1 MAAPLHL
8 LLVLFVSSGVM
19 QPLLISTLGYNG
31 AYDKST
37 LLFLLPNYVG
47 MSLAG
52 LLKRDVFGKGTF
64 RKRKLAILCSVDVV
78 SQGLCQYGLAVA
90 GSSLYIVIYSST
102 TIWIALLSRIVIRRK
117 LSSGQW
123 IGCCI
128 VVAGLAITGGNLA
141 SQLSDRSNA
150 EIALGAGMILFGSV
164 SHAYT
169 WVLVE
174 LLLGESDPVPPE
186 AVSTVMGVAGVGT
199 FCAWQLIC
207 TLPRADQLVFD
218 VIRAHGGHNDVIAL
232 SYLLLTLASLVHAVT
247 FYHLVG
253 RMGAVTAGVLKGCQ
267 AVAVF
272 IGSHFFFCEA
282 QESQCF
288 SVFKAWSLVL
298 VLLGT
303 ATYALSRGSRDNVG
317 RHVASGDGERDSGG
331 DVEHHGKCCCC
342 CCCCCCGNGGSGGD
356 SKAEC
361 AGCFCCYCCCPPTE
375 NHPDSNDDAEQ
386 GVGDSFT
393 AIYQPFSRQYSDYL
407 YSDPS
412 AQSAVPSP
420 ALLRRS
426 LSRGLETS
434 ALMDGPAALT
444 ALHDAESA
452 FDMEEAVM
460 RANAL
465 LERAQRASFKEQQSV
480 ES

>member
-1 MAAPLHL
+1 M
-8 LLVLFVSSGVM
+8 
-19 QPLLISTLGYNG
+19 
-31 AYDKST
+31 
-37 LLFLLPNYVG
+37 
-47 MSLAG
+47 
-52 LLKRDVFGKGTF
+52 
-64 RKRKLAILCSVDVV
+64 VV
-78 SQGLCQYGLAVA
+78 
-90 GSSLYIVIYSST
+90 
-102 TIWIALLSRIVIRRK
+102 RRK

-128 VVAGLAITGGNLA
+128 VVASPTVGGNLA

-199 FCAWQLIC
+199 FCAWQLIW

-282 QESQCF
+282 QVSQCF

-303 ATYALSRGSRDNVG
+303 AIYALSRGSRDNVG
-317 RHVASGDGERDSGG
+317 RHAASGDGERDSGG
-331 DVEHHGKCCCC
+331 DVEHHGKCCFC

-361 AGCFCCYCCCPPTE
+361 AGCLCCFCCCPPQRTI
-375 NHPDSNDDAEQ
+375 PTATTTLSKVWATPSGRLPAVLPPVLGLPVLGSISQ
-386 GVGDSFT
+386 APCPVG
-393 AIYQPFSRQYSDYL
+393 APPQ
-407 YSDPS
+407 
-412 AQSAVPSP
+412 V
-420 ALLRRS
+420 ALSWAGDLGADGRTRGS
-426 LSRGLETS
+426 HGTSRGGISLRYGGGGDAGECAPRTG
-434 ALMDGPAALT
+434 ATCKLQRAA
-444 ALHDAESA
+444 E
-452 FDMEEAVM
+452 
-460 RANAL
+460 RRK
-465 LERAQRASFKEQQSV
+465 LERATGASLALTPAPLPLARGERGAYAR
-480 ES
+480 